1 MNHAVA
7 IVSLDGNI
15 HTRIEFDTLTDGE
28 TTIDLLEIRK
38 SYLFDMNNI
47 VNATLIVDQ
56 SDTEKV

>member
-15 HTRIEFDTLTDGE
+15 HTRIKFDTLTDGK

-38 SYLFDMNNI
+38 SYLFDMNN
-47 VNATLIVDQ
+47 VM
-56 SDTEKV
+56 